1 MNTRFSPEAAD
12 KLRSAIR
19 DAGGVEVFAIG
30 RMGLDQ
36 LVADLEVHCRGNRD
50 SVPALL
56 KTPRP
61 GEVVIHNHPSGVLE
75 ASPADMQ
82 LAGLYGDDGIG
93 VAIVDNDVRRALW
106 VVEPRIKRVERL
118 DPELVRQFFEES
130 LPSVIPNYEERTG
143 QLAMALEVTDAFN
156 QGTVGLLEAGTGTG
170 KSLAYLVPSALWAIH
185 NDARVAVST
194 YTIALQGQL
203 MQSDLPLLS
212 RAGLE
217 VRYAAMMGRS
227 NYLCKR
233 KMGHAAAE
241 PGTGDEASVIR
252 SLASWARTT
261 PSGQR
266 ADLTFPVQDED
277 WERVNSDADQ
287 TLRVRC
293 PHYNTCHYY
302 EARREA
308 ADAHIL
314 VVNHN
319 LLLADLHMKHD
330 TGGVGVLPRFDR
342 IVLDEGHHLEDAA
355 TLLFE
360 DRVGIE
366 GIRRAVRPLLP
377 NKRSRKGA
385 LAKIHSKYLSGAGPL
400 DPDETESAA
409 THLTDVNDAA
419 TTLLADA
426 PVWFE
431 AIADATRLA
440 DAAPQRTTDE
450 YRSTPQWAD
459 RLVPQLNAASS
470 AIHRVLRPLD
480 RLLDTLEGL
489 PDAVR
494 TADAQLL
501 FDLVKARRRLGDK
514 AKSIANFHGSANP
527 DESDTLTGE
536 ASWVSWLD
544 LDRGHRS
551 APAARLCM
559 APIEVGPLLRER
571 VFEALPASVVTSAT
585 LTVAKQFEHLSNRI
599 GLADCER
606 VTTHR
611 FESPFDYRA
620 QVLLGIPRDIPTP
633 NDAGFDE
640 RVAEITMDAIRA
652 SQGGTFVLCTSYAMI
667 DALYAKAQSTF
678 GDEFP
683 ILKQGQ
689 MSRNRLLDRYKE
701 DRRSVLF
708 GTDSFWEGI
717 DVKGDQLRLV
727 IIPRLPF
734 RVPTEP
740 VQQAR
745 FERLES
751 MGLDPFRSYSLPQ
764 AVLRFRQGFGR
775 LIRTQRDRGV
785 VLVLDRRVTNQWYG
799 RVFLASLPN
808 VLRAQ
813 GPARAVLMRIPG
825 AIKSELQ

>member
-1 MNTRFSPEAAD
+1 VKTRFSPEAAD
-12 KLRSAIR
+12 KLRTAIR
-19 DAGGVEVFAIG
+19 EAGGVEVFAVG

-36 LVADLEVHCRGNRD
+36 LVADLEVHCRGNRQ

-56 KTPRP
+56 RTPRP

-75 ASPADMQ
+75 ASPADMH

-106 VVEPRIKRVERL
+106 VVEPRVRRVQHL
-118 DPELVRQFFEES
+118 DPDCVREFFEDT
-130 LPSVIPNYEERTG
+130 LPSLIPDYEKRDG
-143 QLAMALEVTDAFN
+143 QLAMAIDVAAAFN
-156 QGTVGLLEAGTGTG
+156 EGSVALLEAGTGTG
-170 KSLAYLVPSALWAIH
+170 KSLAYLVPSALWAMN

-194 YTIALQGQL
+194 FTIALQGQL
-203 MQSDLPLLS
+203 MQSDLPLLK
-212 RAGLE
+212 RAGLD

-233 KMGHAAAE
+233 KLEHAQAD
-241 PGTGDEASVIR
+241 PGTGDEARAVAA
-252 SLASWARTT
+252 LEAWARTT
-261 PSGQR
+261 PSGNR
-266 ADLTFPVQDED
+266 SDLAFPVQPED

-293 PHYNTCHYY
+293 KHYDSCHYY
-302 EARREA
+302 EARRSS
-308 ADAHIL
+308 ADAHII

-319 LLLADLHMKHD
+319 LLLADLHMKYD

-366 GIRRAVRPLLP
+366 GIRRAIRPLLP
-377 NKRSRKGA
+377 NKRNRPGV
-385 LAKIHSKYLSGAGPL
+385 LGKIHSKYLCGAGPL
-400 DPDETESAA
+400 DPDETESAT
-409 THLTDVNDAA
+409 THLTDLSDAA
-419 TTLLADA
+419 SQLMADA
-426 PVWFE
+426 PIWFE

-440 DAAPQRTTDE
+440 DVAPQRTTRE
-450 YRSTPQWAD
+450 YRSNPNWGNQ
-459 RLVPQLNAASS
+459 LIPQLNAAAS
-470 AIHRVLRPLD
+470 AIHRTLRPLD
-480 RLLDTLEGL
+480 RLLDTLESL
-489 PDAVR
+489 PDEVR
-494 TADAQLL
+494 TTDAQLL

-514 AKSIANFHGSANP
+514 SKSIANFHGSAIP
-527 DESDTLTGE
+527 DESDTIAGDE
-536 ASWVSWLD
+536 SWVSWLD
-544 LDRGHRS
+544 IDRSHRS

-559 APIEVGPLLRER
+559 APIDVGPLLRER
-571 VFEALPASVVTSAT
+571 VFEAMPASVVTSAT
-585 LTVAKQFEHLSNRI
+585 LTVAKQFDHLSTRI
-599 GLADCER
+599 GLAQCER
-606 VTTHR
+606 VVTQR

-620 QVLLGIPRDIPTP
+620 QALLGIPRDIPTP
-633 NDAGFDE
+633 NEPGFDQ
-640 RVAEITMDAIRA
+640 RVATITLDAIRA
-652 SQGGTFVLCTSYAMI
+652 SMGGAFVLCTSYAMI
-667 DALYAKAQSTF
+667 DRLYEQALDAF
-678 GDEFP
+678 GDDFP

-689 MSRNRLLDRYKE
+689 MSRNRLLERYKE

-785 VLVLDRRVTNQWYG
+785 VLVLDRRITNQWYG

-825 AIKSELQ
+825 AINNEIH